1 MRENPS
7 ELPGDRAGGGDG
19 EEHETGHEAR
29 AETGYGI
36 EPEAERPVPAP
47 PIPEHLRPSAP
58 PTTPC
63 GLPSGPVRGGALCVS
78 CGYEL
83 AGLSPHGE
91 CPECG
96 TPIARS
102 LKGDL
107 LAFAPAEYL
116 AKLHR
121 GATIVVVTILVMVVF
136 AVLSFGVGMYFA
148 ASSAS
153 GTAPALLEGVLGLG
167 GLALGLVL
175 LYGWWLLSTPMPMHE
190 STRMDTARRWVRGLL
205 IASAALTAAQFVVGL
220 ALGASSPTV
229 PAGSAG
235 SAGMGAVGIL
245 VVAGLLSTL
254 VGVAGYVVQML
265 YVAWLGQRIPDQDI
279 HRRGKRNAWLVP
291 LLATVGMIIIIGPLI
306 ALVLYWN
313 LVDALR
319 KQLKHLRE
327 NQDRLATQPA

>member
-1 MRENPS
+1 MRETPS
-7 ELPGDRAGGGDG
+7 ERPGELPGDRPGGGDG
-19 EEHETGHEAR
+19 DQHETGHE
-29 AETGYGI
+29 TSYGI
-36 EPEAERPVPAP
+36 EPEAERPSAP

-58 PTTPC
+58 PTTPG

-78 CGYEL
+78 CGYDL

-116 AKLHR
+116 ATLHR

-148 ASSAS
+148 FSSPS
-153 GTAPALLEGVLGLG
+153 GTAPALVEGVLSLG
-167 GLALGLVL
+167 GLALGVLL

-205 IASAALTAAQFVVGL
+205 IASAALTAAQFVTGL
-220 ALGASSPTV
+220 TLGVSSPTG
-229 PAGSAG
+229 PGG

-245 VVAGLLSTL
+245 VVVGLLSTL
-254 VGVAGYVVQML
+254 ISVAGYVVQML

-291 LLATVGMIIIIGPLI
+291 LLATVGMVIIIGPLI
-306 ALVLYWN
+306 ALIIYWN

-327 NQDRLATQPA
+327 NQDRYASSPV